1 MRISTGVAGLDSLLD
16 GGLPARR
23 LYTLSGPPGS
33 GKTTLAAQYVTEG
46 VKNGEE
52 VLYVTMHETRNE
64 LVDDMANYDF
74 GFSRAANAENF
85 EFLNLTRERSRR
97 SLTQY
102 GRESGLSSRLA
113 SMIRQEDYDRVV
125 VDSTMLLAHFADDA
139 DAEVTHFATGLKQTD
154 ATVLLVSE
162 MTDPTAYAEEHYLAH
177 GVIFLHN
184 FLEGGGMTRG
194 VQLVKMRGTNIDCDI
209 RDVSFTGGG
218 LQVDPGRKVR
228 PE

>member
-46 VKNGEE
+46 VKNGED

-64 LVDDMANYDF
+64 LVDDMANYEF
-74 GFSRAANAENF
+74 GFSRTANAENF

-184 FLEGGGMTRG
+184 FLENGGMTRG
-194 VQLVKMRGTNIDCDI
+194 IQLVKMRGTNIDCDI
-209 RDVSFTGGG
+209 RDVSFTGAG

>member
-1 MRISTGVAGLDSLLD
+1 MRISTGVAGLDQLLD

-33 GKTTLAAQYVTEG
+33 GKTTLASQYVTEG
-46 VKNGEE
+46 VRQGED

-64 LVDDMANYDF
+64 LVEDMSRYEF
-74 GFSRAANAENF
+74 GFEKAANADNF
-85 EFLNLTRERSRR
+85 DFLNLTMERSRR

-113 SMIRQEDYDRVV
+113 SMIRQEEYDRVV
-125 VDSTMLLAHFADDA
+125 VDSTMLLAHFADDSET
-139 DAEVTHFATGLKQTD
+139 EVTHFATGLKQTD
-154 ATVLLVSE
+154 ATVLLISE

-184 FLEGGGMTRG
+184 FLEEGGMTRG
-194 VQLVKMRGTNIDCDI
+194 VQVVKMRGTNIDCDI
-209 RDVSFTGGG
+209 RDVAFSGSG
-218 LQVDPGRKVR
+218 LQIDPGRKVR

>member
-1 MRISTGVAGLDSLLD
+1 MRVSTGVAGLDSMLD

-33 GKTTLAAQYVTEG
+33 GKTTLAAQFVTDG
-46 VKNGEE
+46 IRNGGD

-64 LVDDMANYDF
+64 LVEDMSSYDF
-74 GFSRAANAENF
+74 KFERATSTDRF
-85 EFLNLTRERSRR
+85 TFLNLTRERSRQ
-97 SLTQY
+97 SLAQY

-113 SMIRQEDYDRVV
+113 AMIRQEDYDRVV
-125 VDSTMLLAHFADDA
+125 VDSTMLLDHFTDDSNT
-139 DAEVTHFATGLKQTD
+139 EVTHFATGLKQTD

-177 GVIFLHN
+177 GVVFLHN

-194 VQLVKMRGTNIDCDI
+194 VQVVKMRGTNIDCDI
-209 RDVSFTGGG
+209 RDVTFTGSG
-218 LQVDPGRKVR
+218 LQVDPSRKVR
-228 PE
+228 PD

>member
-1 MRISTGVAGLDSLLD
+1 MRLSTGVAGLDSLLD

-46 VKNGEE
+46 VKNGED

-64 LVDDMANYDF
+64 LVDDMSNYEF
-74 GFSRAANAENF
+74 GFERAANAENF

-209 RDVSFTGGG
+209 RDVSFTGDG

>member
-1 MRISTGVAGLDSLLD
+1 MRISTGVDGLDELLD

-33 GKTTLAAQYVTEG
+33 GKTTLASQYVTEG
-46 VKNGEE
+46 VRQGEE

-64 LVDDMANYDF
+64 LVEDMSRYEF
-74 GFSRAANAENF
+74 GFDRVSNADNF
-85 EFLNLTRERSRR
+85 DFLNLTMERSRR
-97 SLTQY
+97 SLTKY

-125 VDSTMLLAHFADDA
+125 VDSTMLLAHFADDSET
-139 DAEVTHFATGLKQTD
+139 EVTHFATGLKQTD
-154 ATVLLVSE
+154 ATVLLISE

-184 FLEGGGMTRG
+184 FLEEGGMTRG
-194 VQLVKMRGTNIDCDI
+194 VQVVKMRGTNIDCDI
-209 RDVSFTGGG
+209 RDVSFGGSG
-218 LQVDPGRKVR
+218 LQIDPGRKVR

>member
-1 MRISTGVAGLDSLLD
+1 MRLSTGVPGLDSLLD

-46 VKNGEE
+46 VRNGED

-74 GFSRAANAENF
+74 GFERAANADNF

-113 SMIRQEDYDRVV
+113 SMIRQNDYDRVV

-184 FLEGGGMTRG
+184 FLEDGGMTRG

-209 RDVSFTGGG
+209 RDVSFAGSG

-228 PE
+228 PQ

>member
-1 MRISTGVAGLDSLLD
+1 MRVSTGVSGLDSLLD

-46 VKNGEE
+46 VKNGED

-64 LVDDMANYDF
+64 LVDDMANYEF
-74 GFSRAANAENF
+74 GFERAANADNF

-184 FLEGGGMTRG
+184 FLEDGGMTRG

-209 RDVSFTGGG
+209 RDVSFTGAG
-218 LQVDPGRKVR
+218 LNVDPGRKVR
-228 PE
+228 PQ

>member
-1 MRISTGVAGLDSLLD
+1 MRISTGVSGLDSLLD

-46 VKNGEE
+46 VKNGDD

-64 LVDDMANYDF
+64 LVDDMANYEF
-74 GFSRAANAENF
+74 GFERAANADNF

-102 GRESGLSSRLA
+102 GRESGLSSRLS

-162 MTDPTAYAEEHYLAH
+162 MTDPTAYSEEHYLAH

-184 FLEGGGMTRG
+184 FLEDGGMTRG

-209 RDVSFTGGG
+209 RDVSFTGAG

-228 PE
+228 PN

>member
-46 VKNGEE
+46 VKNGED

-64 LVDDMANYDF
+64 LVDDMSNYEF
-74 GFSRAANAENF
+74 GFKRAANAENF

-184 FLEGGGMTRG
+184 FLENGGMTRG

-209 RDVSFTGGG
+209 RDVSFTGSG

>member
-1 MRISTGVAGLDSLLD
+1 MRVSTGVSGLDSLLD

-46 VKNGEE
+46 VKNGED

-64 LVDDMANYDF
+64 LVDDMANYEF
-74 GFSRAANAENF
+74 GFSRAADAENF

-162 MTDPTAYAEEHYLAH
+162 TTDPTAYAEEHYLAH
-177 GVIFLHN
+177 GVVFLHN
-184 FLEGGGMTRG
+184 FLENGGMTRG

-209 RDVSFTGGG
+209 RDVSFTGSG

>member
-1 MRISTGVAGLDSLLD
+1 MRIFDWRLWARQPPRR
-16 GGLPARR
+16 GLPARR

-33 GKTTLAAQYVTEG
+33 GKTTLASQYVTEG
-46 VKNGEE
+46 IRNGED

-64 LVDDMANYDF
+64 LVEDMSNFEF
-74 GFSRAANAENF
+74 GFERAASADRF

-125 VDSTMLLAHFADDA
+125 VDSTMLLAHFADDSE
-139 DAEVTHFATGLKQTD
+139 AEVTHFATGLKQTD

-177 GVIFLHN
+177 GVVFLHN
-184 FLEGGGMTRG
+184 FLEEGGMTRA
-194 VQLVKMRGTNIDCDI
+194 
-209 RDVSFTGGG
+209 SSW
-218 LQVDPGRKVR
+218 
-228 PE
+228 

>member
-1 MRISTGVAGLDSLLD
+1 MRVSTGVAGLDSLLD

-33 GKTTLAAQYVTEG
+33 GKTTLASQFVTDG
-46 VKNGEE
+46 IRSGDD

-64 LVDDMANYDF
+64 LVEDMSSYDF
-74 GFSRAANAENF
+74 GFERATSTDQF
-85 EFLNLTRERSRR
+85 TFLNLTRERSRQ

-113 SMIRQEDYDRVV
+113 SMIRQQDYDRVV
-125 VDSTMLLAHFADDA
+125 VDSTMLLDHFTDDS

-194 VQLVKMRGTNIDCDI
+194 VQVVKMRGTDIDCDI
-209 RDVSFTGGG
+209 RDVRFTGSG
-218 LQVDPGRKVR
+218 LQVDPSRKVR
-228 PE
+228 PD

>member
-1 MRISTGVAGLDSLLD
+1 MRVSTGVSGLDSLLD

-46 VKNGEE
+46 VKNSED

-64 LVDDMANYDF
+64 LVDDMANYEF
-74 GFSRAANAENF
+74 GFERAANADNF

-184 FLEGGGMTRG
+184 FLEDGGMTRG

-209 RDVSFTGGG
+209 RDVSFTGAG

-228 PE
+228 P

>member
-1 MRISTGVAGLDSLLD
+1 MRLSTGVAGLDSLLD

-46 VKNGEE
+46 VKNGED

-64 LVDDMANYDF
+64 LVDDMANYEF

-209 RDVSFTGGG
+209 RDISFTGSG

>member
-1 MRISTGVAGLDSLLD
+1 MRISTGVSGLDSLLD

-33 GKTTLAAQYVTEG
+33 GKTTLASQYVTEG
-46 VKNGEE
+46 IRSGED

-64 LVDDMANYDF
+64 LVEDMANYEF
-74 GFSRAANAENF
+74 GFDRAANSDRF
-85 EFLNLTRERSRR
+85 EFLNLTMERARR

-125 VDSTMLLAHFADDA
+125 VDSTMLLDHFAEDA
-139 DAEVTHFATGLKQTD
+139 DTEVTHFATGLKQTD
-154 ATVLLVSE
+154 ATVLLISE
-162 MTDPTAYAEEHYLAH
+162 MTDPSAYAEEHYLAH
-177 GVIFLHN
+177 GVVFLHN
-184 FLEGGGMTRG
+184 FLEEGGMTRG
-194 VQLVKMRGTNIDCDI
+194 IQLVKMRGTNIDCDI
-209 RDVSFTGGG
+209 RDVTFTGSG

-228 PE
+228 PQ

>member
-1 MRISTGVAGLDSLLD
+1 MRLSTGVAGLDSLLD

-64 LVDDMANYDF
+64 LVDDMANYEF

-209 RDVSFTGGG
+209 RDVSFTGSG

>member
-1 MRISTGVAGLDSLLD
+1 MRLSTGVSGLDSLLD

-46 VKNGEE
+46 VKNGED

-64 LVDDMANYDF
+64 LVDDMANYEF
-74 GFSRAANAENF
+74 GFERAANAENF

-209 RDVSFTGGG
+209 RDVSFTGSG

>member
-1 MRISTGVAGLDSLLD
+1 MRISTGVSGLDSLLD

-33 GKTTLAAQYVTEG
+33 GKTTLASQYVTEG
-46 VKNGEE
+46 IRNGED

-64 LVDDMANYDF
+64 LVEDMSNFEF
-74 GFSRAANAENF
+74 GFERAASADRF

-125 VDSTMLLAHFADDA
+125 VDSTMLLAHFADDSE
-139 DAEVTHFATGLKQTD
+139 AEVTHFATGLKQTD

-177 GVIFLHN
+177 GVIFFHN
-184 FLEGGGMTRG
+184 FLDRGSMTRG
-194 VQLVKMRGTNIDCDI
+194 MQAIKMRGTAIDCDI
-209 RDVSFTGGG
+209 RQIAFSDAG
-218 LQVDPGRKVR
+218 LQVFPDEKI
-228 PE
+228 ES

>member
-1 MRISTGVAGLDSLLD
+1 MRISTGVSGLDSLLD

-46 VKNGEE
+46 VRNGDD

-74 GFSRAANAENF
+74 GFERAANADNF

-113 SMIRQEDYDRVV
+113 SMIRQKDYDRVV

-184 FLEGGGMTRG
+184 FLEDGGMTRG
-194 VQLVKMRGTNIDCDI
+194 IQLVKMRGTNIDCDI
-209 RDVSFTGGG
+209 RDVSFSGSG

-228 PE
+228 PQ

>member
-1 MRISTGVAGLDSLLD
+1 MRISTGVSGLDSLLD

-46 VKNGEE
+46 IRNGED

-64 LVDDMANYDF
+64 LVEDMSNYEF
-74 GFSRAANAENF
+74 GFERAANSERF

-125 VDSTMLLAHFADDA
+125 VDSTMLLAHFADDSE
-139 DAEVTHFATGLKQTD
+139 AEVTHFATGLKQTD

-177 GVIFLHN
+177 GVVFLHN
-184 FLEGGGMTRG
+184 FLEEGGMTRG
-194 VQLVKMRGTNIDCDI
+194 IQLVKMRGTNIDCDI
-209 RDVSFTGGG
+209 RDVTFTGSG

-228 PE
+228 PQ

>member
-46 VKNGEE
+46 VKNGED

-64 LVDDMANYDF
+64 LVDDMSNYEF

-184 FLEGGGMTRG
+184 FLENGGMTRG

-209 RDVSFTGGG
+209 RDVSFTGSG

>member
-1 MRISTGVAGLDSLLD
+1 MRISTGVAGLDELLD

-33 GKTTLAAQYVTEG
+33 GKTTLASQFVTEG
-46 VKNGEE
+46 IKNGEE

-64 LVDDMANYDF
+64 LVEDMSRYEF
-74 GFSRAANAENF
+74 GFERVANADNF
-85 EFLNLTRERSRR
+85 HFLNLTMERSRR
-97 SLTQY
+97 SLTEY

-125 VDSTMLLAHFADDA
+125 VDSTMLLAHFADDSET
-139 DAEVTHFATGLKQTD
+139 EVTHFATGLKQTD
-154 ATVLLVSE
+154 ATVLLISE

-184 FLEGGGMTRG
+184 FLEEGGMTRG
-194 VQLVKMRGTNIDCDI
+194 VQVVKMRGTNIDCDI
-209 RDVSFTGGG
+209 RDVAFSGSG

>member
-1 MRISTGVAGLDSLLD
+1 MRLSTGVSGLDSLLD

-46 VKNGEE
+46 VKNGED

-64 LVDDMANYDF
+64 LVDDMANYEF
-74 GFSRAANAENF
+74 GFSRAANADNF

-209 RDVSFTGGG
+209 RDVSFTGSG

>member
-1 MRISTGVAGLDSLLD
+1 MRVSTGVSGLDSLLD

-46 VKNGEE
+46 VRNGED

-64 LVDDMANYDF
+64 LVDDMANYEF
-74 GFSRAANAENF
+74 GFERAANADNF

-184 FLEGGGMTRG
+184 FLEDGGMTRG

-209 RDVSFTGGG
+209 RDVSFTGSG

-228 PE
+228 PQ

>member
-1 MRISTGVAGLDSLLD
+1 MRISTGVSGLDSLLD

-23 LYTLSGPPGS
+23 LCTLSGPPGS
-33 GKTTLAAQYVTEG
+33 GKTTLASQYVTEG
-46 VKNGEE
+46 IRNGED

-64 LVDDMANYDF
+64 LVEDMSNFEF
-74 GFSRAANAENF
+74 GFERAASADRF

-125 VDSTMLLAHFADDA
+125 VDSTMLLAHFADDSE
-139 DAEVTHFATGLKQTD
+139 AEVTHFATGLKQTD

-177 GVIFLHN
+177 GVVFLHN
-184 FLEGGGMTRG
+184 FLEEGGMTRG
-194 VQLVKMRGTNIDCDI
+194 IQLVKMRGTNIDCDI
-209 RDVSFTGGG
+209 RDVSFTGSG
-218 LQVDPGRKVR
+218 LRVDAGRKVK
-228 PE
+228 PQ

>member
-1 MRISTGVAGLDSLLD
+1 MRISTGVSGLDSLLD

-33 GKTTLAAQYVTEG
+33 GKTTLASQYVTEG
-46 VKNGEE
+46 IRNGED

-64 LVDDMANYDF
+64 LVEDMSNFEF
-74 GFSRAANAENF
+74 GFERAASADRF
-85 EFLNLTRERSRR
+85 EFLNLTGERSRR

-125 VDSTMLLAHFADDA
+125 VDSRMLLAHFADDSE
-139 DAEVTHFATGLKQTD
+139 AEVTHFATGLKQTD

-177 GVIFLHN
+177 GVVFLHN
-184 FLEGGGMTRG
+184 FLEEGGMTRG
-194 VQLVKMRGTNIDCDI
+194 IQLVKMRGTNIDCDI
-209 RDVSFTGGG
+209 RDVSFTGSG
-218 LQVDPGRKVR
+218 LRVDPGRKVK
-228 PE
+228 PQ

>member
-1 MRISTGVAGLDSLLD
+1 MRLSTGVSGLDSLLD

-46 VKNGEE
+46 VKNGED

-139 DAEVTHFATGLKQTD
+139 DSEVTHFATGLKQTD

-209 RDVSFTGGG
+209 RDVSFTGSG

>member
-1 MRISTGVAGLDSLLD
+1 MRISTGVPGLDSLLD

-46 VKNGEE
+46 VRNGDD

-64 LVDDMANYDF
+64 LVDDMANYEF
-74 GFSRAANAENF
+74 GFSRAANADDF

-125 VDSTMLLAHFADDA
+125 VDSTMLLAHFADDG
-139 DAEVTHFATGLKQTD
+139 DGEVTHFATGLKQTD

-184 FLEGGGMTRG
+184 FLESGGMTRG
-194 VQLVKMRGTNIDCDI
+194 IQLVKMRGTNIDCDI
-209 RDVSFTGGG
+209 RDVSFTGEG

>member
-1 MRISTGVAGLDSLLD
+1 MRISTGVSGLDSLLD

-46 VKNGEE
+46 VKNGED

-64 LVDDMANYDF
+64 LVDDMDNYEF
-74 GFSRAANAENF
+74 GFSRTANAENF

-184 FLEGGGMTRG
+184 FLENGGMTRG

-209 RDVSFTGGG
+209 RDVSFTGSG